1 MRQTGI
7 FRRLQYRRVT
17 RRQRTTKGTAKHL
30 RRIIPRQHMA
40 RHAERLAQGHDR
52 KPIQKWNR
60 CAVQFVASPRVIFEI
75 TRAGRDVGARLRERL
90 AGIARFD
97 LRQFFVM
104 IQYFL
109 AEFMQQAAALK
120 CRHLA
125 PRALECGARGGDGTI
140 DIGRRAARDLR
151 EHFAGARIDDGYRL
165 ARCGRFPTIVDEY
178 FSCSHYFHSSFRFR
192 LINCTQWS
200 TSNRL
205 TAAAEKRGAVR
216 LLARPTACAFFHGAV
231 AKKSSPFLPTLPP
244 RPPRRSA
251 TYPR

>member
-7 FRRLQYRRVT
+7 FRRFQYRRVT
-17 RRQRTTKGTAKHL
+17 RRQRTTEGTAKHL

-75 TRAGRDVGARLRERL
+75 TRAGRDVGARLLERL

-104 IQYFL
+104 VQYFL
-109 AEFMQQAAALK
+109 AELLQQAAALEG
-120 CRHLA
+120 RHLT
-125 PRALECGARGGDGTI
+125 PRALECGACSGDGTI

-165 ARCGRFPTIVDEY
+165 ARCGRFPSIVDE
-178 FSCSHYFHSSFRFR
+178 
-192 LINCTQWS
+192 
-200 TSNRL
+200 
-205 TAAAEKRGAVR
+205 
-216 LLARPTACAFFHGAV
+216 
-231 AKKSSPFLPTLPP
+231 
-244 RPPRRSA
+244 
-251 TYPR
+251 